1 VSVVSVSA
9 LDLERGRSIKCRPVR
24 WDQGNMIQAYLA
36 GDVCHGAY
44 RAVE

>member
-1 VSVVSVSA
+1 VSVSA
-9 LDLERGRSIKCRPVR
+9 LRSIKCRPVR